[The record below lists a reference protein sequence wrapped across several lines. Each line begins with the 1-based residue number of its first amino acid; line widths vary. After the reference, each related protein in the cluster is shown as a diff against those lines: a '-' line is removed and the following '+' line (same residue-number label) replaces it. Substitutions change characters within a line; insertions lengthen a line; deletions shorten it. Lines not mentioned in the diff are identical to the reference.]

1 MNTTARV
8 LGFALLGPFG
18 IACTE
23 RSPVAPADVL
33 VAQTSASRDRCDSP
47 RMTAVLEFD
56 NQGTAEGV
64 AVSQKGD
71 VFVGTGSNVFEGNGT
86 SGKAEIWRAPKGDF
100 RRGSLLTR
108 LPGGHLIGIDVDRH
122 GNVYAALAA
131 FLASDLHGL
140 WKVQPDGT
148 AERVGA
154 LPAFFSSLPN
164 DVTLDPRGNV
174 YVSDSFA
181 GKIWRLTPEGEFS
194 VWVQDELLRA
204 FFGDFEFGVNG
215 LVYAKR
221 ALYAAITQNG
231 RVITI
236 PIQPDG
242 AAGTPAILVQDDA
255 LIGIDGIEPDVRGN
269 LYVTNNFA
277 STIQLIRADDLG
289 IETITGEGLS
299 APASLAFNK
308 NQKVLY
314 VANLSTSAG
323 FPQPYAPALVQ
334 VNFSAPVVACASRNC
349 RGCG

>member
-1 MNTTARV
+1 MNTNARV
-8 LGFALLGPFG
+8 LGFALLGLFA

-23 RSPVAPADVL
+23 QSPVAPADPL
-33 VAQTSASRDRCDSP
+33 VAQTSASRHRCDPP
-47 RMTAVLEFD
+47 RVTPVFEFD

-64 AVSQKGD
+64 AVSHRGD
-71 VFVGTGSNVFEGNGT
+71 VFVGNAT

-100 RRGSLLTR
+100 RQAFLLAH
-108 LPGGHLIGIDVDRH
+108 LPGGDLIGIDVDRH

-131 FLASDLHGL
+131 FLAPDLHGL
-140 WKVQPDGT
+140 WKVQRDGT

-154 LPAFFSSLPN
+154 LPAFFASLPN
-164 DVTLDPRGNV
+164 DVAIDPRGNV

-181 GKIWRLTPEGEFS
+181 GKIWRLTPKGEFS

-215 LVYAKR
+215 LVYDKR

-231 RVITI
+231 RVIKI
-236 PIQPDG
+236 PIQRDG

-255 LIGIDGIEPDVRGN
+255 LIGIDGIEPDAQGN

-277 STIQLIRADDLG
+277 STIQRIRTDRLG

-308 NQKVLY
+308 NQRVLY

-334 VNFSAPVVACASRNC
+334 AKFSAPVVACASFE
-349 RGCG
+349 